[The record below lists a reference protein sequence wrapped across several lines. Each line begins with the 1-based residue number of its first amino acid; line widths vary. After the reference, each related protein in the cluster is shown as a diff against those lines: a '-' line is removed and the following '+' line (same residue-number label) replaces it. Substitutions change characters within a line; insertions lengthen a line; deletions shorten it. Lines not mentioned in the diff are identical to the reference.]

1 MLMETIPEIYQM
13 NDIYGVTLH
22 LVMIGL
28 LRNVEDDEGRMIVFQ
43 SPKKKRKVMEVSD
56 EEK

>member
-1 MLMETIPEIYQM
+1 METIPEIYQM
-13 NDIYGVTLH
+13 NDIYGVMLH

-43 SPKKKRKVMEVSD
+43 SPKKKRKVMEVRE

>member
-1 MLMETIPEIYQM
+1 MLVETIPEIYQM

-28 LRNVEDDEGRMIVFQ
+28 LRNVEDDEGRMMVFQ
-43 SPKKKRKVMEVSD
+43 SLKKKRKVMEVSID
-56 EEK
+56 S